1 MPAAL
6 RGTTNAADKRTTS
19 GAAAKPRSAGAAC
32 RRTPDPAGAG
42 GLFCAGPGLRHLC
55 TVAGAAGVDAHAH
68 GHGGV
73 RRLAGIR
80 TGQPSAGSILA
91 AVGLS
96 DGAHDP
102 GAASVLRPGHAG
114 ALQGLRSAQLLHDL
128 CHERR
133 DLSITCSAEPPEGGQ
148 GLVHVLHYP
157 AGSVLLGGQRGA
169 GGCGGLHPALQH
181 RRRGFCDDG
190 HVHGHLP
197 EPVGKG
203 QAALQRPHRHCGP
216 AGVLAVFGSGSFL
229 LPAMACILVLLL
241 ALRKPIEKAEGTEA
255 DKRKEETGV

>member
-133 DLSITCSAEPPEGGQ
+133 DLF
-148 GLVHVLHYP
+148 HH
-157 AGSVLLGGQRGA
+157 LLGRAA
-169 GGCGGLHPALQH
+169 GRVDKGWFMFFITLLDQFYWVASAGLGLRWAPSCPSA
-181 RRRGFCDDG
+181 
-190 HVHGHLP
+190 P
-197 EPVGKG
+197 K
-203 QAALQRPHRHCGP
+203 AW
-216 AGVLAVFGSGSFL
+216 
-229 LPAMACILVLLL
+229 IL
-241 ALRKPIEKAEGTEA
+241 
-255 DKRKEETGV
+255 